1 MADKEKKAV
10 QDSKV
15 EKATTDEAKAAE
27 QYIIKL
33 PNRENKSLYLG
44 VFYYRLLITIL
55 KTLPIES

>member
-1 MADKEKKAV
+1 MKKDDLK
-10 QDSKV
+10 QENKC
-15 EKATTDEAKAAE
+15 KCRDEEKAAE

-44 VFYYRLLITIL
+44 VFYYRLLIAIF